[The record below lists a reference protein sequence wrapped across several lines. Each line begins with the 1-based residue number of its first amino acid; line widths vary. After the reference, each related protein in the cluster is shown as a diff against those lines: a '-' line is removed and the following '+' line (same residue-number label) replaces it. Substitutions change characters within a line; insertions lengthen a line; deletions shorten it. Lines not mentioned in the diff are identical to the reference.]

1 MLMLLFWW
9 AKAMNTQLVMTVQ
22 MMNMLNNVSGAVKA
36 GTLQDGP
43 CHSVMVVEAAGV
55 PAGPLFCRS
64 ICLLWVLT
72 GTTHSRPLSWR
83 IVLERQPLTLQG
95 YMPLPHIWPTD
106 LQKLALWLLGGA
118 ALWYNPCSEDPC
130 GLRLMPDVGSAKALS
145 LFGSFFCSM
154 MFPCFLFQT
163 ALLH

>member
-43 CHSVMVVEAAGV
+43 CHSVTVVEAAGV

-83 IVLERQPLTLQG
+83 IVLKRQPLTLQG

-106 LQKLALWLLGGA
+106 LQKLALWLSGGA

-130 GLRLMPDVGSAKALS
+130 GLRLMPDVGSTKALS
-145 LFGSFFCSM
+145 LFAPWCFPFSFSRQHFSTKS
-154 MFPCFLFQT
+154 LN
-163 ALLH
+163 